1 MRYNVFLNALL
12 LLLRR
17 LNLAFR
23 LFDSVEV
30 RLHSAFKIS
39 FDRVKDRLGW
49 LNGRVVAAAE
59 DGAYSTRNAADQT
72 GYTLDNAAED
82 TYAGLYSSTENF
94 SYSAKKLSEEV
105 NYSRK

>member
-17 LNLAFR
+17 LNFAFR

-39 FDRVKDRLGW
+39 FNWVKNRLGW
-49 LNGRVVAAAE
+49 LNAYVISAAE

-82 TYAGLYSSTENF
+82 TYSGLYGSTENF

-105 NYSRK
+105 NYSRE

>member
-1 MRYNVFLNALL
+1 MSRNVFLNVLL

-17 LNLAFR
+17 LNLAFC
-23 LFDSVEV
+23 LFDVVEV
-30 RLHSAFKIS
+30 RLNSSFKIS
-39 FDRVKDRLGW
+39 LNRVKDRLGW
-49 LNGRVVAAAE
+49 LNASVISAAE

-82 TYAGLYSSTENF
+82 TYAGLYGSTENF

-105 NYSRK
+105 NYSRE